1 MKTLSLATNNPL
13 ARATTTHF
21 TQMDKTMALAKFA
34 QIKQYILARIEAG
47 EWQENDRVP
56 SENQLTELFD
66 CSRMTARRALT
77 ELVESGVLERS
88 QGLGTFV
95 AGLKSQSS
103 LLAIRNIADEIKDR
117 GHGYSVKQLELTQ
130 VSAPSAVA
138 ISLGLEEGSPV
149 FYSVLV
155 HCEQDKPLQ
164 VEERYVNPQMI
175 PDYLKQDF
183 NLLTP
188 HEYLSKVAP
197 LTEARH
203 TIEAV
208 IANEQTQQRLAIEP
222 SEPCLQILR
231 RTWSRKGVVSFARLT
246 HPGSQF
252 RLGGHLT
259 FNR

>member
-1 MKTLSLATNNPL
+1 MATP
-13 ARATTTHF
+13 
-21 TQMDKTMALAKFA
+21 KFA
-34 QIKQYILARIEAG
+34 EIKQFILTKVESGA
-47 EWQENDRVP
+47 WQEHSRVP
-56 SENQLTELFD
+56 SENQLAELFE

-77 ELVESGVLERS
+77 ELAETGVLERS

-103 LLAIRNIADEIKDR
+103 MMAIRNIADEIKDR
-117 GHGYSVKQLELTQ
+117 GHGYSVRQLGLTQ
-130 VSAPSAVA
+130 TSATAQIA
-138 ISLGLEEGSPV
+138 IALGLEEGSPV

-155 HCEQDKPLQ
+155 HCEQELPLQ
-164 VEERYVNPQMI
+164 LEERFVNPQLV

-183 NLLTP
+183 SLQTP
-188 HEYLSKVAP
+188 HEYLSFVAP

-208 IANEQTQQRLAIEP
+208 VADNEQQQQLQIEA

-231 RTWSRKGVVSFARLT
+231 RTWSRQGVVSFARLI
-246 HPGSQF
+246 HPGSRF

>member
-1 MKTLSLATNNPL
+1 MATP
-13 ARATTTHF
+13 
-21 TQMDKTMALAKFA
+21 KFA
-34 QIKQYILARIEAG
+34 EIKQFILTKVESGA
-47 EWQENDRVP
+47 WQENSRVP
-56 SENQLTELFD
+56 SENQLAELFE

-77 ELVESGVLERS
+77 ELAETGVLERS

-103 LLAIRNIADEIKDR
+103 MMAIRNIADEIKDR
-117 GHGYSVKQLELTQ
+117 GHGYSVRQLGLTQ
-130 VSAPSAVA
+130 TSATAQIA
-138 ISLGLEEGSPV
+138 IALGLEEGSPV

-155 HCEQDKPLQ
+155 HCEQELPLQ
-164 VEERYVNPQMI
+164 LEERFVNPQLV

-183 NLLTP
+183 SLQTP
-188 HEYLSKVAP
+188 HEYLSFVAP

-208 IANEQTQQRLAIEP
+208 VADNEQQQQLQIEA

-231 RTWSRKGVVSFARLT
+231 RTWSRQGVVSFARLI
-246 HPGSQF
+246 HPGSRF

>member
-1 MKTLSLATNNPL
+1 MATP
-13 ARATTTHF
+13 
-21 TQMDKTMALAKFA
+21 KFA
-34 QIKQYILARIEAG
+34 EIKQFILTKVESGA
-47 EWQENDRVP
+47 WQENSRVP
-56 SENQLTELFD
+56 SENQLAELFE

-77 ELVESGVLERS
+77 ELAETGVLERS

-103 LLAIRNIADEIKDR
+103 MMAIRNIADEIKDR
-117 GHGYSVKQLELTQ
+117 GHGYSVRQLGLTQ
-130 VSAPSAVA
+130 TSATAQIA
-138 ISLGLEEGSPV
+138 IALGLEEGSPV

-155 HCEQDKPLQ
+155 HCEQELPLQ
-164 VEERYVNPQMI
+164 LEERFVNPQLV

-183 NLLTP
+183 SLQTP
-188 HEYLSKVAP
+188 HEYLSFVAP

-208 IANEQTQQRLAIEP
+208 VADDEQQQQLQIEA

-231 RTWSRKGVVSFARLT
+231 RTWSRQGVVSFARLI
-246 HPGSQF
+246 HPGSRF